1 MIVVTTP
8 TGQIGSALVRR
19 LLAANQDVRVVVRD
33 PARLSD
39 DVQDR
44 VEVVVGSHGD
54 PAVLDAAL
62 PGADAL
68 FWLVPPDRSAASAR
82 EHYLGMSR
90 VAAAAVRRHGVGHL
104 VGVTSAG
111 HGWAPSAGV
120 LSAAF
125 AMDDELAASGA
136 AYAALSMPFYLENLL
151 GQLESIVRDG
161 VFSLAVAADRPFATV
176 ATDDIAATAARLL
189 TDRAWE
195 GRLDLPLFGPDRLT
209 PAGMAEVM
217 SRELGRPVAFRP
229 VAIEAMAGAMR
240 SAGASEQALRDT
252 TEMFVA
258 QADGIYDADWA
269 VAELGATDVATWCR
283 TVLAPRASLLDAAS
297 R

>member
-19 LLAANQDVRVVVRD
+19 LLAENQDVRVVVRD

-39 DVQDR
+39 EVRDR
-44 VEVVVGSHGD
+44 TEVIVGSHGD
-54 PAVLDAAL
+54 PAVLDTAL

-82 EHYLGMSR
+82 DHYLGMAQ
-90 VAAAAVRRHGVGHL
+90 VASAALRRHGVGHV

-136 AYAALSMPFYLENLL
+136 AYTALSMPFYLENLL
-151 GQLESIVRDG
+151 GQVESIARDG
-161 VFSLAVAADRPFATV
+161 AFSLAVAADQAFATV
-176 ATDDIAATAARLL
+176 AIDDIATTAARLL

-195 GRLDLPLFGPDRLT
+195 GRRDLPLFGPDRLT

-229 VAIEAMAGAMR
+229 VSIEDMAGAMR
-240 SAGASEQALRDT
+240 AAGAGEQAVRDT

-258 QADGIYDADWA
+258 QADGIYDVDWA
-269 VAELGATDVATWCR
+269 VAELGPTDVATWCR
-283 TVLAPRASLLDAAS
+283 TVLAPRVMLV
-297 R
+297 

>member
-8 TGQIGSALVRR
+8 TGQIGSVLVRR
-19 LLAANQDVRVVVRD
+19 LLAENQDVRVVVRS
-33 PARLSD
+33 PSRLAD
-39 DVQDR
+39 DVRER

-54 PAVLDAAL
+54 RAVLDAAL

-68 FWLVPPDRSAASAR
+68 FWLVPPDRSDASAR
-82 EHYLGMSR
+82 EHYLGMAR
-90 VAAAAVRRHGVGHL
+90 VAAAAVRRHGVGHV

-136 AYAALSMPFYLENLL
+136 AYTALSMPFYLENLL
-151 GQLESIVRDG
+151 GQVESIASDG
-161 VFSLAVAADRPFATV
+161 AFSLAVAADQPFATV
-176 ATDDIAATAARLL
+176 AIGDIATTAVRLL
-189 TDRAWE
+189 TDRTWE
-195 GRLDLPLFGPDRLT
+195 GRRDLPLFGPDRLT

-217 SRELGRPVAFRP
+217 SRELGRPIAFRP
-229 VAIEAMAGAMR
+229 VAIDDMAGAMR
-240 SAGASEQALRDT
+240 AAGAGEQAVRDT

-258 QADGIYDADWA
+258 QADGIYDEDWA
-269 VAELGATDVATWCR
+269 VAELGDTDFATWCR
-283 TVLAPRASLLDAAS
+283 TVLAPRVAAHPAWAA
-297 R
+297 